1 MVLLVLLLLG
11 AGPVERKNDDGV
23 VDWSARVIR
32 VNGVGTPRILSPTG
46 ALTPKDPYAEARG
59 DARARLKRLLARLR
73 VEPGKRL
80 SDYKALRGR
89 SAAAVEGFTSTEAR
103 RFSDGTVHLPAQ
115 VTFDWVPAAVAGLSP
130 LPVEGE
136 VSGLVLRVE
145 GKVQPRLRVRLRGKA
160 RTVSA
165 GFPGDPVGSG
175 GVAWFHDEASALAWP
190 GVGPKPR
197 LATARVRG
205 GVLELVD
212 TDAAVLDGV
221 PGGLALVSP

>member
-1 MVLLVLLLLG
+1 M
-11 AGPVERKNDDGV
+11 DG
-23 VDWSARVIR
+23 
-32 VNGVGTPRILSPTG
+32 
-46 ALTPKDPYAEARG
+46 Y
-59 DARARLKRLLARLR
+59 ARL
-73 VEPGKRL
+73 
-80 SDYKALRGR
+80 
-89 SAAAVEGFTSTEAR
+89 AAAVEAAAGKLSAAR
-103 RFSDGTVHLPAQ
+103 KHYRKILREEPGDRRALVGLA
-115 VTFDWVPAAVAGLSP
+115 VPAAVAGLSP